1 MYIQNI
7 DYIIRLAD
15 GAIIPINTGNID
27 YQDYLNWLDEGNTPI
42 LADTPNT
49 TANEIIENIKIE
61 RNRRMLEGGYQVDGK
76 WFHSDMLSRNQQI
89 GLVMLGDNIP
99 AGLQWK
105 TMDGTFID
113 MTPELANKIF
123 IAASISDTNIFQV
136 SEQHILNVENSPN
149 PFDYDYLTDWPPIFG
164 E

>member
-15 GAIIPINTGNID
+15 GAIIPNNTGNID

-42 LADTPNT
+42 LADTPNIT
-49 TANEIIENIKIE
+49 TNEIIENIKIE
-61 RNRRMLEGGYQVDGK
+61 RNRRMLDGGYQVDGK

-136 SEQHILNVENSPN
+136 SEQHILNVKNSPN
-149 PFDYDYLTDWPPIFG
+149 PFDYDYLTDWPAIFG